1 MGGNVEQAKSEW
13 MSAQS
18 YFFTKISI
26 WRKQFLFGWA
36 SSFILMLKMGRNQSP
51 PMDPDYLNLLRLS
64 QFRAQIPYFAYLAVF
79 ERDRYGQVGCP
90 WKDLAKCSSDAVFL
104 GLPNSHAVSMVKLQ
118 PIKRSDE
125 KFWCF
130 QKRFLIQY
138 CKISGGGRSGTFSPT
153 SLRDNWSHPLSPPS
167 KRPCLHLGYN
177 IQIKWKWGI
186 FFVYFVW
193 LTTSWF
199 MGPIVGVDKVL
210 ICIILKKMACQQM

>member
-1 MGGNVEQAKSEW
+1 
-13 MSAQS
+13 
-18 YFFTKISI
+18 
-26 WRKQFLFGWA
+26 
-36 SSFILMLKMGRNQSP
+36 
-51 PMDPDYLNLLRLS
+51 
-64 QFRAQIPYFAYLAVF
+64 
-79 ERDRYGQVGCP
+79 
-90 WKDLAKCSSDAVFL
+90 
-104 GLPNSHAVSMVKLQ
+104 MVKLQ
-118 PIKRSDE
+118 PINRSDE

-177 IQIKWKWGI
+177 IQIKWKWGL

-210 ICIILKKMACQQM
+210 ICIILKKDGMPANVNKNKLGTKNTTPGLRCQERIHQSNLFSGKEWYCAINLSYIEEWHCAIYLSFSKESYCTVLPIYCIIKETAENRAWPPRSSRRLCLLACVHSCSIEELFRYPCFFA